1 MTSSN
6 RNFGVG
12 RFCFIDMNNELA
24 KLIPNDI
31 SKITVITLLELLMKF
46 GTPKEDIRIALSI
59 IQGVHSASQHNVDA
73 FLLRYSSEIHVENLL
88 SPQP

>member
-1 MTSSN
+1 
-6 RNFGVG
+6 
-12 RFCFIDMNNELA
+12 MNNELA

-88 SPQP
+88 SPQLYEMAY

>member
-1 MTSSN
+1 
-6 RNFGVG
+6 
-12 RFCFIDMNNELA
+12 MNNELA

-59 IQGVHSASQHNVDA
+59 IQGVHSASHNSLQNIFSCQHLGKASIV
-73 FLLRYSSEIHVENLL
+73 FIFMKCFKHKL
-88 SPQP
+88 

>member
-1 MTSSN
+1 
-6 RNFGVG
+6 
-12 RFCFIDMNNELA
+12 MNNELA

-73 FLLRYSSEIHVENLL
+73 FLLRYSS
-88 SPQP
+88 